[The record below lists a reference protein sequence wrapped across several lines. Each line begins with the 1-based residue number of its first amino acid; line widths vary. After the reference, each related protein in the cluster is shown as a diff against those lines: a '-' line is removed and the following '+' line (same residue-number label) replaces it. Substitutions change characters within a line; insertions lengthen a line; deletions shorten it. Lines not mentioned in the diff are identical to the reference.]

1 MIFLLFQFETIESLA
16 IYANIDYFFA
26 GPLNGGFRFFVYL
39 TFHITGW
46 QGFGQ
51 YSVLPLFFKAAV

>member
-1 MIFLLFQFETIESLA
+1 MISLLFQFETIESLT
-16 IYANIDYFFA
+16 IYANIDYFSA
-26 GPLNGGFRFFVYL
+26 GPLNGNFRFFVYL

-51 YSVLPLFFKAAV
+51 YSIPPLFI

>member
-26 GPLNGGFRFFVYL
+26 GPLNGGFRFFVYSVSYTHL
-39 TFHITGW
+39 T
-46 QGFGQ
+46 
-51 YSVLPLFFKAAV
+51 LPTILRV